1 MYTEMALTA
10 RKFAL
15 TLAVAGVA
23 AIGSIAIAPAAS
35 AAPVAPVA
43 QNGPDSVS
51 ERSGGKGPDAFLER
65 EHGRQAIFFCEV
77 EKPNKQ
83 HNKCIDLGGPTRF

>member
-23 AIGSIAIAPAAS
+23 AIGSIAVAPAAS
-35 AAPVAPVA
+35 AAPVA
-43 QNGPDSVS
+43 QNGPDSVT
-51 ERSGGKGPDAFLER
+51 ERSGGNGPDAFLER
-65 EHGRQAIFFCEV
+65 EHGRQAIFFCDED
-77 EKPNKQ
+77 KPNKQ
-83 HNKCIDLGGPTRF
+83 HNKCIDLDGPTRF